1 VQLLGYVAV
10 VYAFFSDKIIFGVK
24 FQSTQIVG
32 LVIVLTFNIGVITYR
47 LCKQKAEEKEKE
59 DNEGYLE
66 STEEDDFPLI
76 KDDYKKI

>member
-1 VQLLGYVAV
+1 MGYVAV

-24 FQSTQIVG
+24 FQFTQLVG

-47 LCKQKAEEKEKE
+47 LCKQKAEEKE
-59 DNEGYLE
+59 NSEGYLKIP
-66 STEEDDFPLI
+66 EEVEVTLL